1 MANLLL
7 VSCQNG
13 PQGEADVI
21 SRSAHLRS
29 LFSQIYAARFALPA
43 GSAGKTTFWSLFSGR
58 AKQLARCFFLSKW
71 FTSSLTFTFVLTAAT
86 FRLVRDRQE
95 SIRRLLVSGW
105 MNLGELSALVGL
117 FCAGAQVESSRHA
130 HRKLGFGRARS
141 S

>member
-58 AKQLARCFFLSKW
+58 AKQLARCFFLSKS

-95 SIRRLLVSGW
+95 SMSEPARLGLDEPRRAFSPGGPVLCW
-105 MNLGELSALVGL
+105 R
-117 FCAGAQVESSRHA
+117 SSRE
-130 HRKLGFGRARS
+130 
-141 S
+141 